1 MSGVVGSIGSKS
13 RRLDT
18 RLNKDAS
25 AGQAGITAESMA
37 GAFIDLID
45 RGGAS
50 NEGWMRILS
59 DGGAL
64 KFQTLYDDASNYK
77 QNPSVQIDA
86 TDGWFGIGSKS
97 RFWSGHNSGTSSTNQ
112 RVPTNGCNA
121 GYLMIGGFGYG
132 YAGRGFWVWSYGA
145 ASAQYISH
153 IYKSNGWGNTMN
165 NPSLQS
171 GYLQGDGTTFS
182 SSYGGAS
189 YAVWGIS

>member
-18 RLNKDAS
+18 RRNKDAS

-50 NEGWMRILS
+50 NEGWMRIMS

-64 KFQTLYDDASNYK
+64 KFQQLYDNATDYM
-77 QNPSVQIDA
+77 QNPSLQLDA
-86 TDGWFGIGSKS
+86 TDGWMGIGPKV
-97 RFWSGHNSGTSSTNQ
+97 RFWSGHLSGSNDTNR
-112 RVPTNGCNA
+112 RVPTRGCSA

-132 YAGRGFWVWSYGA
+132 YAAVSYTHLTLPT
-145 ASAQYISH
+145 I
-153 IYKSNGWGNTMN
+153 
-165 NPSLQS
+165 L
-171 GYLQGDGTTFS
+171 L
-182 SSYGGAS
+182 
-189 YAVWGIS
+189 V